1 MKEAIDFQSIKVS
14 KPTHEEVTAEYQ
26 KLQIEMKDAN
36 DKKSRLAVIQKW
48 DQQRRRLK
56 TWHALID
63 LKFQQDTRNKQYKM
77 DLEYRDE
84 LWPKITNLE
93 ISMKRSLLKAPFR
106 ADIESQFNQQ
116 VIALWEADIMTFD
129 PKIQDDLVA
138 ESKLQA
144 EYTELTASAKLLF
157 EGKSYNISEIAKF
170 SQETDRRLRHQS
182 QQVLWNWFAENG
194 EQLDRLFDSLVNSRT
209 NMAKKLGYKNYVGLA
224 YKRMHR
230 IDYNQDDVEQYRA
243 EIRRL
248 VLPLAQS
255 IREKQ
260 RKRLNLEK
268 LYAYDELLF
277 DLTGNPKPQGNH
289 DWLIEAATK
298 MFDEMG
304 NEMGE
309 FFRLMNSCHLLDLKN
324 REGKAPGGFCT
335 DFPSHG
341 LPFIFAN
348 FNGTKRDV
356 EVFIHEMGHAF
367 QFYSSRKQPL
377 VDYLLPTLESCEIHS
392 MSLEFLAWPHIEK
405 FFDEEGGEKFCR
417 MHLEHALFFLL
428 YGSAVDHFQH
438 LVYARPNASPAE
450 RHTMWLEMERLYL
463 PWRDWHDLTYP
474 AKGGGWQSK
483 LHIYVW
489 PFYYIDYVLAQC
501 CALQFWLKAEKDFD
515 ATMKQYVSLCQKGGQ
530 APFQQLVRSAGL
542 KSPFE
547 KGCLE
552 EVIDSLYKHLEVD
565 PIPGAR

>member
-1 MKEAIDFQSIKVS
+1 MEKAVDFQSIKVS
-14 KPTHEEVTAEYQ
+14 KPTQEEIAAEYQ
-26 KLQIEMKDAN
+26 KLQMEMEDAN
-36 DKKSRLAVIQKW
+36 DKKARLAAVQKW
-48 DQQRRRLK
+48 DQLRRRLN
-56 TWHALID
+56 TWYAFTG
-63 LKFQQDTRNKQYKM
+63 LKFQQDTCNKQYKM
-77 DLEYRDE
+77 DLAYRDE

-93 ISMKRSLLKAPFR
+93 ISMKRRLLKAPFR
-106 ADIESQFNQQ
+106 TDIESQFNQQ
-116 VIALWEADIMTFD
+116 VTALWEADIMTFE
-129 PKIQDDLVA
+129 PAIQDDLVL

-157 EGKSYNISEIAKF
+157 EGKSYNISEIVKF
-170 SQETDRRLRHQS
+170 TQEADRRLRHKS
-182 QQVLWNWFAENG
+182 QRVLWNWFAENG
-194 EQLDRLFDSLVNSRT
+194 EHLDRLFDDLVHLRT
-209 NMAKKLGYKNYVGLA
+209 NMAKKLGYDNYVGLG

-243 EIRRL
+243 EIRRV

-255 IREKQ
+255 IRERQ

-268 LYAYDELLF
+268 LYSYDELLF
-277 DLTGNPKPQGNH
+277 DPTGNPKPQGDH
-289 DWLIEAATK
+289 DWLIERATK

-304 NEMGE
+304 SGMGE
-309 FFRLMNSCHLLDLKN
+309 FFRLMNSRHLLELKN

-335 DFPSHG
+335 DFPSYG

-348 FNGTKRDV
+348 FNGTKGDV
-356 EVFIHEMGHAF
+356 EVFTHEMGHAF
-367 QFYSSRKQPL
+367 QCYSSRKQPL
-377 VDYLLPTLESCEIHS
+377 VDYLWPTLESCEIHS
-392 MSLEFLAWPHIEK
+392 MSLEFLTWPHMEK
-405 FFDEEGGEKFCR
+405 FFDKEGSRRFCR
-417 MHLEHALFFLL
+417 MHLEQSLLFLL

-438 LVYARPNASPAE
+438 LIYTQPDASPAQ

-463 PWRDWHDLTYP
+463 PWRDWDDLTYP
-474 AKGGGWQSK
+474 AMGGSWQNK
-483 LHIYVW
+483 LHIYVF

-515 ATMKQYVSLCQKGGQ
+515 GAIKQYVSLCQRGGQ

-552 EVIDSLYKHLEVD
+552 EVINSIYQYGKIRV
-565 PIPGAR
+565 